1 MENLQVQLIWPPVV
15 VRHGPNR
22 RALVRS
28 ARHRALA
35 FVFHIFSNRVLHFF
49 SNLFCI
55 LKDHESLES
64 DDRHSDLAGPRRV
77 SVDHRARHHNP
88 PVTLLEVNEHLDIF
102 GFFLLVLI
110 GIELLETIKACLA
123 EHVVHVEIVLE
134 AALIAVARKV
144 IILDPKEYAPVTL
157 LSIAALIV
165 TLAIAIYIEQRARL
179 ATPLIPRTDTTSRSD
194 TTPSQV
200 RETGNS

>member
-1 MENLQVQLIWPPVV
+1 MDRALKIFEKIIVSALIVMMVV
-15 VRHGPNR
+15 VI
-22 RALVRS
+22 S
-28 ARHRALA
+28 LA
-35 FVFHIFSNRVLHFF
+35 TLELGWIIFRDITDPSNM
-49 SNLFCI
+49 
-55 LKDHESLES
+55 
-64 DDRHSDLAGPRRV
+64 
-77 SVDHRARHHNP
+77 
-88 PVTLLEVNEHLDIF
+88 LLEINELLDIF

-110 GIELLETIKACLA
+110 GIELLETINAYLV

-134 AALIAVARKV
+134 VALIAVARKV

-194 TTPSQV
+194 TTPSQE
-200 RETGNS
+200 RETRNS

>member
-1 MENLQVQLIWPPVV
+1 MNPWKVMMAILISLAPVELVWIIVRDLTTPPV
-15 VRHGPNR
+15 
-22 RALVRS
+22 A
-28 ARHRALA
+28 
-35 FVFHIFSNRVLHFF
+35 
-49 SNLFCI
+49 
-55 LKDHESLES
+55 
-64 DDRHSDLAGPRRV
+64 
-77 SVDHRARHHNP
+77 
-88 PVTLLEVNEHLDIF
+88 LLEVNELLDIF

-110 GIELLETIKACLA
+110 GIELLETIKAYLA

-134 AALIAVARKV
+134 AALIAIARKV

>member
-1 MENLQVQLIWPPVV
+1 MNPWKVMMAILISLAPVELVWIIVRDITIPPV
-15 VRHGPNR
+15 
-22 RALVRS
+22 A
-28 ARHRALA
+28 
-35 FVFHIFSNRVLHFF
+35 
-49 SNLFCI
+49 
-55 LKDHESLES
+55 
-64 DDRHSDLAGPRRV
+64 
-77 SVDHRARHHNP
+77 
-88 PVTLLEVNEHLDIF
+88 LLEVNELLDIF

-110 GIELLETIKACLA
+110 GIELLETIKTYLA

-134 AALIAVARKV
+134 AALIAIARKV

-194 TTPSQV
+194 TTPSQE